1 MCFKGGTNDMFE
13 PQRWNLT
20 VVEKDCE
27 TKWKVTPRWANGLYN
42 IVKTVDIQYGSKKLQ
57 AASNIVF
64 R

>member
-1 MCFKGGTNDMFE
+1 MCFKGGANDMFE
-13 PQRWNLT
+13 PQNWNLT

-27 TKWKVTPRWANGLYN
+27 TKWKVTPRPQMA
-42 IVKTVDIQYGSKKLQ
+42 DIQYGSKKLH